1 MTPAADPH
9 SFVPLSPVEFEV
21 LLVLSAGDSHGW
33 GIIKEAESRWG
44 GDLSFET
51 GTLYRAL
58 RRLTTAG
65 LVQPSDRRPAEGD
78 EDDRRR
84 RYFSITRLGRLV
96 AVAEARRLEAQ
107 VAAARERALLAGS
120 TGGGS

>member
-9 SFVPLSPVEFEV
+9 SFIPLSPVEFEV

-33 GIIKEAESRWG
+33 AIIKEAESRW
-44 GDLSFET
+44 DLSFET

-65 LVQPSDRRPAEGD
+65 LVQPSDRRPADGD
-78 EDDRRR
+78 QDDQRR

-96 AVAEARRLEAQ
+96 AAAEARRLEAQ

-120 TGGGS
+120 PGGGS